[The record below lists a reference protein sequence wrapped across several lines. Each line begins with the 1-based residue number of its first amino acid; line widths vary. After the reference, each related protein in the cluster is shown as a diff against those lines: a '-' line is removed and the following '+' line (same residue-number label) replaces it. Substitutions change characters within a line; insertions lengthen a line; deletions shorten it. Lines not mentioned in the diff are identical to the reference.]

1 VRYWWVNQ
9 NQTNRYEIAGGYLW
23 SPKVNSNGAR
33 NPFYESMREAAPGDV
48 VFSYFGGQVA
58 AIGLVQSF
66 AYEAPKPLE
75 FGPHG
80 AYWDKIGWRVDATF
94 SRLSVPL
101 RPSEVMD
108 VLAPLLP
115 DRYAPLRPNGMGL
128 QGVYLTRLPDVFAHA
143 LIELLGPVARDVVNQ
158 RVLQSS
164 SALASHA
171 IGLEEWEDHQ
181 EDVVRTDATVS
192 ETTRLALVQARRGQG
207 LFKQQVR
214 MIERHCR
221 VTGVDRIEHLRA
233 SHCKPWRDSN
243 NEERLDGE
251 NGLLLTPT
259 IDHLFDRGFI
269 GFENNGDLIVSPVA
283 HGPSLARMGVDAGK
297 KMNVGSFSQGQRA
310 YLDFHRECVLL
321 RSRLQ

>member
-1 VRYWWVNQ
+1 MRYWWVNQ

-23 SPKVNSNGAR
+23 SPKVNGNGAR

-80 AYWDKIGWRVDATF
+80 AYWDKIGWRVDASF
-94 SRLSVPL
+94 SRLALPV

-115 DRYAPLRPNGMGL
+115 DRYAPLRSNGMGL
-128 QGVYLTRLPDVFAHA
+128 QGVYLTRLPDPFAHA
-143 LIELLGPVARDVVNQ
+143 LIELLGPGVQDIVNN

-164 SALASHA
+164 AGQVLPA

-214 MIERHCR
+214 MIEKRCR

-251 NGLLLTPT
+251 NGLRLTPT

-269 GFENNGDLIVSPVA
+269 GFENNGDLIVAPVA
-283 HGPSLARMGVDAGK
+283 HPLSLERMGIEVSRRT
-297 KMNVGSFSQGQRA
+297 NVGAFSSGQKD
-310 YLDFHRECVLL
+310 YLEFHRESVLL
-321 RSRLQ
+321 KSRHA